1 MRLTDVAGNLV
12 LYNVGETEEKK
23 QQWLVEEMDLGKT
36 QHMDRLLHKM
46 CKAKQGP
53 LKVKLKYLM
62 WKKIG
67 SL

>member
-1 MRLTDVAGNLV
+1 M
-12 LYNVGETEEKK
+12 EEKK
-23 QQWLVEEMDLGKT
+23 QKWLVEEMDLGKI

-46 CKAKQGP
+46 YKAKQGP

>member
-12 LYNVGETEEKK
+12 LYNMGETEEKK

-36 QHMDRLLHKM
+36 QRMDRLLHKM

-62 WKKIG
+62 
-67 SL
+67 